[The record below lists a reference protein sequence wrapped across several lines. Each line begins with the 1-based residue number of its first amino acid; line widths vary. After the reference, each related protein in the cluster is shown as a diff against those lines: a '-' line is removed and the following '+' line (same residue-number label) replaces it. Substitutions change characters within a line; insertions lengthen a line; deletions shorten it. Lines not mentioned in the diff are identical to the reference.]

1 MRIKRFTA
9 TAVLAI
15 GAVFLTVGVAGAD
28 SDGLP
33 VTDPSGVAIQENTAP
48 PGADPVDAAEQE
60 LITRQCNA
68 LIGALV
74 GGVIGGTGSALPGA
88 LIGAAIGAA
97 VGYTMT
103 YPPGPPLG
111 CWQVPQ

>member
-1 MRIKRFTA
+1 M
-9 TAVLAI
+9 LSI
-15 GAVFLTVGVAGAD
+15 GAICLTAGVAGAD
-28 SDGLP
+28 TDGLP
-33 VTDPSGVAIQENTAP
+33 VTDPSGVAVQDNSTP
-48 PGADPVDAAEQE
+48 PGTTPVDAAEQE

-68 LIGALV
+68 MIGALV

-111 CWQVPQ
+111 CWQVPD